1 MAITNA
7 TRLSDFAAGIGTEGA
22 ILKIDNANQRVGIGT
37 QLPSQMLEVAGIVTA
52 TAFYGDGSN
61 LEGVASAGL
70 GTAIGDSDEAEA
82 VVYYTDD
89 ILSIGATLTINVPPS
104 SSAGYTQYRDIK
116 LDNQA
121 DLIVETGDDFIP
133 DVLGLS
139 SSTPSP
145 DSSGNGVFD
154 EVYADIIKN
163 KNGLGAPA
171 FANGLTSVGI
181 ITASKFIGSGIEL
194 TNLNATQLTSGTIP
208 GARFPATLP
217 AASGANLTSLNGSNI
232 SAGIVTSSVLG
243 GGTANATT
251 FLNGHGQF
259 AEAGGGAWT
268 LLSTTTVTSSAEIE
282 VAIPQDGAYDDY
294 AIRLV
299 GLGKQD
305 GTYFRMR
312 IKIKIDGSLVT
323 GNNYQHGHY
332 GRYLATNGD
341 ASGSG
346 ATSGTVDEL
355 GPDIWGWCGTFI
367 ISQPMGDYFDKS
379 VYMPQIWGLANPGS
393 ATDNAFMGTAGVNVN
408 NTKTNN
414 LTSVVIYNAAGGGG
428 AGTVTWDTG
437 KVKLYGIS

>member
-89 ILSIGATLTINVPPS
+89 TLSIGATLTINVPPS